1 MDNSSLDGWDTEL
14 RSGVLALAVMGQLK
28 TPQYSSALIQ
38 VLENRGLLT
47 DPSALPPLMRR
58 LEKQKLL
65 TGSWDQTGNRPR
77 KYYALSD
84 AGAEAFKQLTKDWQV
99 VSKELQE
106 IIEGDG
112 SHEVD

>member
-1 MDNSSLDGWDTEL
+1 MDNSSLEGWATEL

-28 TPQYSSALIQ
+28 TPQYSAAIIQ
-38 VLENRGLLT
+38 VLERRGLLK

-65 TGSWDQTGNRPR
+65 TGNWDQTGNRPR

-84 AGAEAFKQLTKDWQV
+84 AGVEAFKQLTKDWHV
-99 VSKELQE
+99 VSQE
-106 IIEGDG
+106 IQQLIEGDG
-112 SHEVD
+112 SHGVD